1 MIHQSLIDA
10 ARNIRKDYERRQE
23 ELLGHIESTESLK
36 DFLEDCV
43 RRVQKVEE
51 NASKQIGTIDSNKE
65 ELVATLNEI
74 DERSKD
80 LVAKIHSINKEI
92 EELSGQELRLFNI
105 IKSRYPSM
113 TEEQIKIEVQTR
125 I

>member
-10 ARNIRKDYERRQE
+10 ARNIRKDYERQQE
-23 ELLGHIESTESLK
+23 EMLKHVESTGNLK
-36 DFLEDCV
+36 AFLEDCV
-43 RRVQKVEE
+43 RRVEGVEE
-51 NASKQIGTIDSNKE
+51 KASKQLGTIDSNRE

-80 LVAKIHSINKEI
+80 LVAKIQSINKEI
-92 EELSGQELRLFNI
+92 EDLRDQELRLFNI
-105 IKSRYPSM
+105 IKGRYPSM
-113 TEEQIKIEVQTR
+113 TDEQIKIEVQAR